1 MTNITIGLRSGVTL
15 LLAGALWPATQV
27 AAQAPET
34 CADISPLAIV
44 SASDDGSFDA
54 EYGPDRVFDNDFDPD
69 SRWSSEGAGKQ
80 LTLDLGEAQA
90 LREVGLAF
98 YKGDERRTSFDLEAS
113 EDGESWTSLISG
125 GQSTGQST
133 AIERFEVP
141 ETPARYL
148 RLTGQGNEASG
159 WNSLIEVQ
167 AYGCGSGEV
176 AELSDGSDTARVA
189 NMSKTGLDLRIDVP
203 PSENFDLTGWKLT
216 LPADLDQDGKVDEI
230 SENELQGWSDDRF
243 FYTDPVTGGMVFRT
257 VPGGFTTSGS
267 SYARSELREMI
278 RRGDESI
285 STRNDDG
292 TPTAN
297 NWVFS
302 SAPEEAQAMA
312 GGVDGVMRATLAV
325 NQVTRIGEAGK
336 VGRVII
342 GQIHAKDDEPIRLYY
357 RKLPGNK
364 FGSIYF
370 AHEAVGEDDVYV
382 EMIGSRGNHAENP
395 DDGIALDETFA
406 YEIAVRG
413 EERDGVVHPMLHVA
427 ITRDDGSRVEAE
439 PYDMSESGY
448 SVADDFMYFK
458 AGAYSQNNT
467 SDRPD
472 RDFDQ
477 VTFFELD
484 VEHGS

>member
-1 MTNITIGLRSGVTL
+1 MTNTTGLKRKGSAL
-15 LLAGALWPATQV
+15 LIAGALWPAG
-27 AAQAPET
+27 AMAQAPQD
-34 CADISPLAIV
+34 CDKVSPLAV
-44 SASDDGSFDA
+44 VAASDDGSFDA
-54 EYGPDRVFDNDFDPD
+54 EYGPERVFDNDFDPD

-80 LTLDLGEAQA
+80 ITLDLGAAQA
-90 LREVGLAF
+90 LRAVGLAF
-98 YKGDERRTSFDLEAS
+98 YKGDERRTGFDLEAS
-113 EDGESWTSLISG
+113 EDGESWTSLIEG
-125 GQSTGQST
+125 GQSGGATT

-141 ETPARYL
+141 ATPARYL

-176 AELSDGSDTARVA
+176 AELNDGSDTARVS

-203 PSENFDLTGWKLT
+203 PSENFDLSYWKLT
-216 LPADLDQDGKVDEI
+216 LPADLDGDGKVDEI
-230 SENELQGWSDDRF
+230 SETDLAGFSDDRY

-257 VPGGFTTSGS
+257 VPGGVTTSGS

-285 STRNDDG
+285 PTRNDDG

-370 AHEAVGEDDVYV
+370 AHEAVDEADVFV
-382 EMIGSRGNHAENP
+382 EMIGDRGNHAENP

-413 EERDGVVHPMLHVA
+413 EERDGVIHPVLHVS
-427 ITRDDGSRVEAE
+427 ITRDDGTVIEAE

-477 VTFFELD
+477 VTFFDLD
-484 VEHGS
+484 VEHGG

>member
-1 MTNITIGLRSGVTL
+1 MTNRTIFKRGGSAL
-15 LLAGALWPATQV
+15 LIAGALWPAAA
-27 AAQAPET
+27 AAQAPQD
-34 CADISPLAIV
+34 CAEISPLAV
-44 SASDDGSFDA
+44 VAATDDGSFDA
-54 EYGPDRVFDNDFDPD
+54 EYGPERVFDNDFDPD
-69 SRWSSEGAGKQ
+69 SRWSSEGVGKRI
-80 LTLDLGEAQA
+80 TLDLGAEQA

-98 YKGDERRTSFDLEAS
+98 YKGDERRTSFDIEAS
-113 EDGESWTSLISG
+113 QDGEIWVPLIEG
-125 GQSTGQST
+125 GQSGGKST
-133 AIERFEVP
+133 AIERFKVP
-141 ETPARYL
+141 ATAARYL
-148 RLTGQGNEASG
+148 RLTGQGNEKSG
-159 WNSLIEVQ
+159 WNSLIEMQ
-167 AYGCGSGEV
+167 AFGCGSGAV
-176 AELSDGSDTARVA
+176 ADLDDGSDTARQA
-189 NMSKTGLDLRIDVP
+189 SMSKTGLDLRIDVP
-203 PSENFDLTGWKLT
+203 PSENFDLAGWKLT
-216 LPADLDQDGKVDEI
+216 LPADLDGNGKVDEI
-230 SENELQGWSDDRF
+230 SENALQGWSDERF

-257 VPGGFTTSGS
+257 VPGGVTTSGS
-267 SYARSELREMI
+267 SYARSELREMM

-285 STRNDDG
+285 PTRNDDG

-312 GGVDGVMRATLAV
+312 GGVDGVMRAMLAV

-364 FGSIYF
+364 FGSIYY

-382 EMIGSRGNHAENP
+382 EMIGDRGDHAENP
-395 DDGIALDETFA
+395 ADGIALDETFS

-413 EERDGVVHPMLHVA
+413 EEQDGALRPMLHVS
-427 ITRDDGSRVEAE
+427 ITRDDGSVVEAE

-467 SDRPD
+467 SGRPD

-477 VTFFELD
+477 VTFFALEATHD
-484 VEHGS
+484 R

>member
-1 MTNITIGLRSGVTL
+1 MNKTKWLRGGSAL
-15 LLAGALWPATQV
+15 ILASVLWPATQS
-27 AAQAPET
+27 AAATPEA
-34 CADISPLAIV
+34 CADISPLAIKAAV
-44 SASDDGSFDA
+44 DDGSFDA
-54 EYGPDRVFDNDFDPD
+54 EYGPERVFDNDFDPD

-80 LTLDLGEAQA
+80 VTLDLGEAQTLSA
-90 LREVGLAF
+90 VGLAF
-98 YKGDERRTSFDLEAS
+98 YKGDERRTMFDIEAS
-113 EDGESWTSLISG
+113 EDGEAWTALIEG
-125 GQSTGQST
+125 GQSGGTTT
-133 AIERFEVP
+133 AIETFELP
-141 ETPARYL
+141 ATQARYL
-148 RLTGQGNEASG
+148 RLTGQGNESSG
-159 WNSLIEVQ
+159 WNSLIEMQ
-167 AYGCGSGEV
+167 AFGCGSGEI

-203 PSENFDLTGWKLT
+203 PSENFDLSYWKLT
-216 LPADLDQDGKVDEI
+216 LPADLDGNGKVDEI
-230 SENELQGWSDDRF
+230 SETDLAGYSDERF

-257 VPGGFTTSGS
+257 VPGGVTTSGS
-267 SYARSELREMI
+267 SYTRSELREMM

-325 NQVTRIGEAGK
+325 NQVTRMGEAGK

-364 FGSIYF
+364 FGSIYY

-382 EMIGSRGNHAENP
+382 EMIGDRGNHAENP
-395 DDGIALDETFA
+395 DDGIALDETFS

-413 EERDGVVHPMLHVA
+413 EARDGEIHPMLHVS
-427 ITRDDGSRVEAE
+427 ITRDDGSRIEAE

-467 SDRPD
+467 SDQPE

-477 VTFFELD
+477 VTFFDLD
-484 VEHGS
+484 IEHGS